1 MPSNERPLDH
11 ELIVDLTQEEFQWL
25 SDMAEAMDMHIVGVL
40 RIAMRVGMQH
50 WINGAQED
58 VVRQIERECR

>member
-58 VVRQIERECR
+58 VVRPIERECR

>member
-25 SDMAEAMDMHIVGVL
+25 SDMAEAMDMHMLGVL
-40 RIAMRVGMQH
+40 RIAMRVGMLH
-50 WINGAQED
+50 LINGAQED